1 MVIHLYRMTD
11 TQYERVTS
19 VYIILPIYGHQG
31 LEIIFEDN
39 MRYIQGGNF
48 DFNDKLSNKN
58 NIVSILAISS

>member
-39 MRYIQGGNF
+39 MRYIQGGN
-48 DFNDKLSNKN
+48 L
-58 NIVSILAISS
+58 ILMIN